1 MMKIIIS
8 DDTTKESWMDVS
20 LLRVFKAVA
29 DEESVSRAA
38 ERLNCVQSNVT
49 ARVRQLENELETP
62 LFYRRKRG
70 MTLTPAGKVLLE
82 YADRALRLMKE
93 AEMAVRDTGRVKGP
107 LSIGSTESAAAVR
120 LPLVLTHYHR
130 EYPDVA
136 ITLSTG
142 LSDKLIQE
150 VLDYKLDGA
159 FVSGVLGH
167 SDIEQIAIVTE
178 ELVVV
183 TEAKI
188 ESLEAIENPTL
199 LVFPAGCAYRAVL
212 ENWLRMTGVVPYKV
226 MELRTLDGILGCVAA
241 GMGITISPRS
251 VITHLNYVGTVNMHE
266 IAEPLG
272 ALPTLFIRRKNAVET
287 RAIKAL
293 IQVAQD
299 LYGPS
304 GLSQNLQFCTS

>member
-1 MMKIIIS
+1 
-8 DDTTKESWMDVS
+8 MDIS

-29 DEESVSRAA
+29 DEESVSGAA
-38 ERLNCVQSNVT
+38 ERLNYVQPNVT

-62 LFYRRKRG
+62 LFYRRNKG

-93 AEMAVRDTGRVKGP
+93 AEMAVRDTGRVTGP

-120 LPLVLTHYHR
+120 LPLVLTQYHR
-130 EYPDVA
+130 QYPDVE

-142 LSDKLIQE
+142 LSDKLIEE

-159 FVSGVLGH
+159 FVSGLLGH
-167 SDIEQIAIVTE
+167 SDIEQIEIVTE

-183 TEAKI
+183 TETKV

-199 LVFPAGCAYRAVL
+199 LVFPAGCSYRAVL
-212 ENWLRMTGVVPYKV
+212 ENWLRLKGIVPYKV

-241 GMGITISPRS
+241 GMGITISPLS
-251 VITHLNYVGTVNMHE
+251 VITHLNYAGSVNMHK
-266 IAEPLG
+266 IAEPFG

-287 RAIKAL
+287 RAIKAF
-293 IQVAQD
+293 IQLAQD
-299 LYGPS
+299 LYGGS
-304 GLSQNLQFCTS
+304 GLSQTAVPENHDEKSENRRGSGGLRG